1 MSPRA
6 IKAMEKNDS
15 DKDGRVS
22 RSEWTKNPAMFERL
36 DTNSDGFVTLEEFD
50 ARFTTASG
58 SRPPATPLQET
69 VKQTD
74 SLPLQTGSVTTE
86 TEPVDSAGSAR
97 KRSTLTGRL
106 FHQGQAEVIH
116 AMNRMRTVWHSVMS
130 GGIPWQDVVAAL
142 TSGKGKD
149 RLVQLLLI
157 AVGLVVAGGAAEL
170 FAMRFTRGLRDSL
183 LDQLPKGGFK
193 RAGRLISAVF
203 LDVLGLGVY
212 IAVTFI
218 LFSMIFSLGKP
229 GYRMVSIIIIASY
242 NFRLIRLAVRAVL
255 SPSTSNLRLVP
266 MKDEPVIYLYNWIMV
281 ITGTAV
287 SIAALSRILT
297 RLPIPQKDLIF
308 TTVYALSGLSIILL
322 LIIMIWHSRKRISK
336 AFSPEHQGVP
346 DAFQTKMADT
356 WHIFATGYILVI
368 GVIWQINL
376 FNGSRGDIIW
386 LILSLLFVPLIL
398 AVDQWIQKILKIISG
413 EDTRFIDLT
422 EAGRSHS
429 FIRHYAAVIRKAIRV
444 LLFLFYLFLTLR
456 LWGIDIAVGRYIT
469 SHLVGILLAL
479 VLGFATWEFAKAH
492 IDKRI
497 REEMPDMEDMEEGGA
512 GGSRIGTLLM
522 LLRKFILAVLVVII
536 SMIMLSGLG
545 IDIGPLIASAGIIGI
560 AIGFGAQKLVQDI
573 ISGIFFLI
581 DDAFRVGDYVETG
594 SIKGTVEH
602 ISLRSLRLR
611 HPRGM
616 LHTIP
621 YGTMGTLTNYSRD
634 YIITKLEIRVRYDT
648 DVEKVRKIIKKI
660 YKTLKKN
667 EEIAPVLLG
676 KIKSQGVKR
685 MDDSAMIMRVKFK
698 TIPGEQFIV
707 RREVYRL
714 IQEKFRENHIEFA
727 HRNVTVYMPPDSAAK
742 TPAAEKQALAA
753 AAAASQQENSSPSGQ
768 VPK

>member
-1 MSPRA
+1 
-6 IKAMEKNDS
+6 
-15 DKDGRVS
+15 
-22 RSEWTKNPAMFERL
+22 
-36 DTNSDGFVTLEEFD
+36 
-50 ARFTTASG
+50 
-58 SRPPATPLQET
+58 
-69 VKQTD
+69 
-74 SLPLQTGSVTTE
+74 
-86 TEPVDSAGSAR
+86 
-97 KRSTLTGRL
+97 
-106 FHQGQAEVIH
+106 
-116 AMNRMRTVWHSVMS
+116 
-130 GGIPWQDVVAAL
+130 
-142 TSGKGKD
+142 
-149 RLVQLLLI
+149 
-157 AVGLVVAGGAAEL
+157 
-170 FAMRFTRGLRDSL
+170 
-183 LDQLPKGGFK
+183 
-193 RAGRLISAVF
+193 
-203 LDVLGLGVY
+203 
-212 IAVTFI
+212 
-218 LFSMIFSLGKP
+218 
-229 GYRMVSIIIIASY
+229 
-242 NFRLIRLAVRAVL
+242 
-255 SPSTSNLRLVP
+255 
-266 MKDEPVIYLYNWIMV
+266 
-281 ITGTAV
+281 
-287 SIAALSRILT
+287 
-297 RLPIPQKDLIF
+297 
-308 TTVYALSGLSIILL
+308 
-322 LIIMIWHSRKRISK
+322 
-336 AFSPEHQGVP
+336 
-346 DAFQTKMADT
+346 MADT

-581 DDAFRVGDYVETG
+581 DDAFRVGDYVEAG